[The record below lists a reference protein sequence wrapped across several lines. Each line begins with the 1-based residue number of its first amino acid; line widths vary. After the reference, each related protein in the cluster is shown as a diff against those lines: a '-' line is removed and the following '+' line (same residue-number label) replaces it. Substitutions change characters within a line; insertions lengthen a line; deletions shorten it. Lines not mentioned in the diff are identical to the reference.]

1 MPLSYLN
8 KIALGPKKG
17 VIDSFREK
25 SVGTDLSEFSDVEF
39 HEKFSEELT
48 ELSDEDLDAPML
60 EFFLILYLIFSNFA
74 LVQGLS

>member
-1 MPLSYLN
+1 MPFSYLN

-17 VIDSFREK
+17 VIDFFREK
-25 SVGTDLSEFSDVEF
+25 SFDIDLSEFSDVEF
-39 HEKFSEELT
+39 HERFSEEFT

>member
-1 MPLSYLN
+1 MPFGYLN
-8 KIALGPKKG
+8 KIALGPKRG
-17 VIDSFREK
+17 IIDFFREK
-25 SVGTDLSEFSDVEF
+25 IFDIDLSEFSDVEF

-48 ELSDEDLDAPML
+48 ELADEDLDAPIL